1 MTLTKATRDWIL
13 SAAAQSKVCGQAG
26 QIIGRIE
33 PLLGGSV
40 SAIYAIDIFSPNG
53 APRQFVLRQYT
64 DQSRLADEP
73 DIVEHEAAALVTA
86 FDAGLPCPRLIA
98 FDSEALRCD
107 VPSLLMT
114 RMLGAP
120 NLMPVDLFAW
130 LNELAGMLASIHRV
144 HHVDLRRQYRL
155 WIDVDQLEI
164 PSWADNRSTW
174 KALHGRVMA
183 GPPPAATGFL
193 HRDYH
198 PGNILWHNGRISG
211 IVDWVN
217 CCIGPLEVDVSH
229 CRKNLAILH
238 GIESAETF
246 DRRYRNLTGAPIPD
260 PYWDAC
266 AIADNGPD
274 FDGYMAFRSFGVP
287 ITAHQITSRINAFAT
302 HVAKR
307 LKRDT
312 RPLTLNQ

>member
-1 MTLTKATRDWIL
+1 MTLTKATREWIL
-13 SAAAQSKVCGQAG
+13 SAAAQNNGCRKGDP
-26 QIIGRIE
+26 IIEGIE

-40 SAIYAIDIFSPNG
+40 SAIYAIDIVGPNG
-53 APRQFVLRQYT
+53 APMQFVLRQYT
-64 DQSRLADEP
+64 DQSRLANEP
-73 DIVEHEAAALVTA
+73 DVVEHEAAALVAA
-86 FDAGLPCPRLIA
+86 FDAGLPCPRLVA
-98 FDSEALRCD
+98 FDSEPRRCD

-114 RMLGAP
+114 RMPGSP
-120 NLMPVDLFAW
+120 NLLPVDLSEW
-130 LNELAGMLASIHRV
+130 LNELAGMLASVHRV
-144 HHVDLRRQYRL
+144 QHVDLRRQYRL
-155 WIDVDQLEI
+155 WIDVDQLDI

-174 KALHGRVMA
+174 KALHDRVVS
-183 GPPPAATGFL
+183 GPPPATAGFL

-217 CCIGPLEVDVSH
+217 GCIGPLEVDVSH

-246 DRRYRNLTGAPIPD
+246 DRRYRNLTGAPIAD

-287 ITAHQITSRINAFAT
+287 ITAHQITSRINALAS
-302 HVAKR
+302 HVVNRIKR
-307 LKRDT
+307 NT